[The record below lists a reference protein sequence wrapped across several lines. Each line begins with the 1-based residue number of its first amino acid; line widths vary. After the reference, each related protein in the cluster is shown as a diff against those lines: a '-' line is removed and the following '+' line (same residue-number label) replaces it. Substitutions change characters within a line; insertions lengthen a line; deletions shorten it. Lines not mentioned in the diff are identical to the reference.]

1 MRKILVFAFC
11 GLAWGQSWGQVAPT
25 SSASSSLRVST
36 AVEAPSSSVD
46 LLKQSAGNS
55 SIAGTADS
63 APVQTPAPAAEQT
76 PQVPAAASKPS
87 AGAASSAPAAAASAP
102 KEASVAAK
110 PDSKPVSKPASSAR
124 PAGTKSSSKSV
135 SKPASA
141 ADASTL
147 AMPLEMG
154 GSSQT
159 VQTTVEPVK
168 KLSPAAAKRVAQSKR
183 KRAANQNKA
192 QVKPPKP
199 AEAKPT
205 ALEKDIEKSNALLPA
220 AQPPAEGEAEEISE
234 EEAAADAELEY
245 AVRMLEES
253 KQAAQSAGRKIPPS
267 ASQNKPKTVPSP
279 NKKFNPN
286 AFRPNV
292 TWQASKSTHFDIYTQ
307 KRSSGISSSNMS
319 MTFESAYQ
327 TLRRF
332 IPWMMSGRVRV
343 FVYQDH
349 DSYLRYEPNAKAWS
363 RALAYP
369 TRGEIVVYDV
379 PDKTQEL
386 KEVFT
391 HELTHIFTQ
400 QFFDKHKT
408 GRIMTPTWL
417 DEGLAVLMEDQAYNG
432 MKGGPWNND
441 FKTLNF
447 QRDPSEAAP
456 SFGSTSLFG
465 SKAKRFTAKREGKPI
480 YLTPFN
486 QFMEEGSLEAA
497 EGRNKTEE
505 WYFQAYTMVRFLL
518 NPAGGAS
525 PSNRMQ
531 FQQFTT
537 LMADGEPVRNP
548 STGFLMKDSRGKTV
562 YQPYSAEKALGRA
575 YRYNNIA
582 SFEDAFWR
590 WAGR

>member
-1 MRKILVFAFC
+1 MKKFLLTVIGVFMVAN
-11 GLAWGQSWGQVAPT
+11 AWSQQGPGG
-25 SSASSSLRVST
+25 SSSLRVST
-36 AVEAPSSSVD
+36 AVEKPSSSID
-46 LLKQSAGNS
+46 LLKKSAES
-55 SIAGTADS
+55 SSVAGTADGAVS
-63 APVQTPAPAAEQT
+63 APKPAPAQT
-76 PQVPAAASKPS
+76 TSPAPAVPVQQSAAAQASNTPAVPAANTP
-87 AGAASSAPAAAASAP
+87 AASQNGASNPVTAVGAKAPAAAVTSG
-102 KEASVAAK
+102 AK
-110 PDSKPVSKPASSAR
+110 ASS
-124 PAGTKSSSKSV
+124 S
-135 SKPASA
+135 
-141 ADASTL
+141 ASTL
-147 AMPLEMG
+147 EMPLEMG
-154 GSSQT
+154 GTAQT
-159 VQTTVEPVK
+159 VQTSVEPVK
-168 KLSPAAAKRVAQSKR
+168 KQLSPKAAKRVAQSNRRRTAKT
-183 KRAANQNKA
+183 QSA
-192 QVKPPKP
+192 QP
-199 AEAKPT
+199 ASKSAAKPT
-205 ALEKDIEKSNALLPA
+205 AKSTVKPTSLEQDIEKSNSLLPA
-220 AQPPAEGEAEEISE
+220 DDQPEAAEDSAEISE

-267 ASQNKPKTVPSP
+267 AAQNKPKTVPAP

-286 AFRPNV
+286 AFRPGV
-292 TWQASKSTHFDIYTQ
+292 TWQPSKSTHFDIYTQ

-349 DSYLRYEPNAKAWS
+349 DSYLRHEPNAKAWT

-369 TRGEIVVYDV
+369 TRGEIVVYDE
-379 PDKTQEL
+379 PGKNQEL

-432 MKGGPWNND
+432 MKGGPWAND
-441 FKTLNF
+441 FKNLNF
-447 QRDPSEAAP
+447 QRDPSDSVAT
-456 SFGSTSLFG
+456 FGSSSMFG
-465 SKAKRFTAKREGKPI
+465 SSAKRLTSKRPGKPV
-480 YLTPFN
+480 YLVPFG
-486 QFMEEGSLEAA
+486 QFMEEGSLESA
-497 EGRNKTEE
+497 EGRNKTEQ
-505 WYFQAYTMVRFLL
+505 WYFQAYAMVRFLL

-575 YRYNNIA
+575 YRYNNTSA
-582 SFEDAFWR
+582 FEDAFWR

>member
-1 MRKILVFAFC
+1 MKKLL
-11 GLAWGQSWGQVAPT
+11 GLAVSVMVAGQVWGQAAAT

-46 LLKQSAGNS
+46 LLKQSAETS
-55 SIAGTADS
+55 TVAGTADS
-63 APVQTPAPAAEQT
+63 ARPARTADSAVPPAAS
-76 PQVPAAASKPS
+76 ASNP
-87 AGAASSAPAAAASAP
+87 AASSAPAVSAP
-102 KEASVAAK
+102 QPPAVPAAK
-110 PDSKPVSKPASSAR
+110 TAEKPANA
-124 PAGTKSSSKSV
+124 AGTLS
-135 SKPASA
+135 
-141 ADASTL
+141 
-147 AMPLEMG
+147 MPLEMG
-154 GSSQT
+154 GTSQT
-159 VQTTVEPVK
+159 VQTAVEPVK
-168 KLSPAAAKRVAQSKR
+168 KPLSPKAAKRVAQTKR
-183 KRAANQNKA
+183 RRTAAEQQKA
-192 QVKPPKP
+192 AV
-199 AEAKPT
+199 PT
-205 ALEKDIEKSNALLPA
+205 ELEKDIEKSNALLPA
-220 AQPPAEGEAEEISE
+220 SAQASAAEAEEMSE

-245 AVRMLEES
+245 AVRMLEQS

-267 ASQNKPKTVPSP
+267 ASQNKPKTVPAP

-286 AFRPNV
+286 AFRPGV
-292 TWQASKSTHFDIYTQ
+292 TWQPSKSTHFDIYTQ

-349 DSYLRYEPNAKAWS
+349 DSYLRHEPNAKAWT

-369 TRGEIVVYDV
+369 TRGEIVVYDE
-379 PDKTQEL
+379 PGKNQEL

-408 GRIMTPTWL
+408 GRIMTPNWL
-417 DEGLAVLMEDQAYNG
+417 DEGLAVLLEDQAYNG
-432 MKGGPWNND
+432 MKGGPWAND
-441 FKTLNF
+441 FKNLNF
-447 QRDPSEAAP
+447 QRDPSEKVAT
-456 SFGSTSLFG
+456 FGSSSMFG
-465 SKAKRFTAKREGKPI
+465 SSAKRLTSKRPGKPV
-480 YLTPFN
+480 YFMPFGD
-486 QFMEEGSLEAA
+486 FMEEGSLSAA
-497 EGRNKTEE
+497 EGRGKTEE
-505 WYFQAYTMVRFLL
+505 WYFQAYSMVRFLL

-531 FQQFTT
+531 FQQLTT
-537 LMADGEPVRNP
+537 LMAEGEPVRNP

-575 YRYNNIA
+575 YRYNNVA
-582 SFEDAFWR
+582 NFEDAFWR

>member
-1 MRKILVFAFC
+1 MPGAHMKKLL
-11 GLAWGQSWGQVAPT
+11 GLAVSVMVAGQVWGQAAAT

-46 LLKQSAGNS
+46 LLKQSAETS
-55 SIAGTADS
+55 TVAGTADS
-63 APVQTPAPAAEQT
+63 ARPARTADSAVPPAAS
-76 PQVPAAASKPS
+76 ASNP
-87 AGAASSAPAAAASAP
+87 AASSAPAVSAP
-102 KEASVAAK
+102 QPPAVPAAK
-110 PDSKPVSKPASSAR
+110 TAEKPANA
-124 PAGTKSSSKSV
+124 AGTLS
-135 SKPASA
+135 
-141 ADASTL
+141 
-147 AMPLEMG
+147 MPLEMG
-154 GSSQT
+154 GTSQT
-159 VQTTVEPVK
+159 VQTAVEPVK
-168 KLSPAAAKRVAQSKR
+168 KPLSPKAAKRVAQTKR
-183 KRAANQNKA
+183 RRTAAEQQKA
-192 QVKPPKP
+192 AV
-199 AEAKPT
+199 PT
-205 ALEKDIEKSNALLPA
+205 ELEKDIEKSNALLPA
-220 AQPPAEGEAEEISE
+220 SAQASAAEAEEMSE

-245 AVRMLEES
+245 AVRMLEQS

-267 ASQNKPKTVPSP
+267 ASQNKPKTVPAP

-286 AFRPNV
+286 AFRPGV
-292 TWQASKSTHFDIYTQ
+292 TWQPSKSTHFDIYTQ

-349 DSYLRYEPNAKAWS
+349 DSYLRHEPNAKAWT

-369 TRGEIVVYDV
+369 TRGEIVVYDE
-379 PDKTQEL
+379 PGKNQEL

-408 GRIMTPTWL
+408 GRIMTPNWL
-417 DEGLAVLMEDQAYNG
+417 DEGLAVLLEDQAYNG
-432 MKGGPWNND
+432 MKGGPWAND
-441 FKTLNF
+441 FKNLNF
-447 QRDPSEAAP
+447 QRDPSEKVAT
-456 SFGSTSLFG
+456 FGSSSMFG
-465 SKAKRFTAKREGKPI
+465 SSAKRLTSKRPGKPV
-480 YLTPFN
+480 YFMPFGD
-486 QFMEEGSLEAA
+486 FMEEGSLSAA
-497 EGRNKTEE
+497 EGRGKTEE
-505 WYFQAYTMVRFLL
+505 WYFQAYSMVRFLL

-531 FQQFTT
+531 FQQLTT
-537 LMADGEPVRNP
+537 LMAEGEPVRDP

-575 YRYNNIA
+575 YRYNNVA
-582 SFEDAFWR
+582 NFEDAFWR

>member
-1 MRKILVFAFC
+1 MSGARMKKLLGLAVSVLVA
-11 GLAWGQSWGQVAPT
+11 GQAWGQAAAT

-36 AVEAPSSSVD
+36 AVETPSSSVD
-46 LLKQSAGNS
+46 LLKQSAETS
-55 SIAGTADS
+55 TVAGTVDS
-63 APVQTPAPAAEQT
+63 ARPAQTAEPAVPPASS
-76 PQVPAAASKPS
+76 AANSA
-87 AGAASSAPAAAASAP
+87 AGAAPSAPAA
-102 KEASVAAK
+102 SV
-110 PDSKPVSKPASSAR
+110 PQ
-124 PAGTKSSSKSV
+124 T
-135 SKPASA
+135 PASA
-141 ADASTL
+141 VPAAKTEKTTANAAGTL
-147 AMPLEMG
+147 SMPLEMG
-154 GSSQT
+154 GTTQT
-159 VQTTVEPVK
+159 VQTAVEPVK
-168 KLSPAAAKRVAQSKR
+168 KPLSPKAAKRVAQAKR
-183 KRAANQNKA
+183 KRTATGQQKNA
-192 QVKPPKP
+192 V
-199 AEAKPT
+199 PT
-205 ALEKDIEKSNALLPA
+205 ELEKDIEKSNALLPA
-220 AQPPAEGEAEEISE
+220 SAQASAAEAEEVSE

-267 ASQNKPKTVPSP
+267 ASQNKPKTVPAP

-286 AFRPNV
+286 AFRPRV
-292 TWQASKSTHFDIYTQ
+292 TWQPSKSTHFDIYTE

-349 DSYLRYEPNAKAWS
+349 DSYLRHEPNAKAWT

-369 TRGEIVVYDV
+369 TRGEIVVYDE
-379 PDKTQEL
+379 PGKNQEL

-408 GRIMTPTWL
+408 GRIMTPNWL
-417 DEGLAVLMEDQAYNG
+417 DEGLAVLLEDQAYNG
-432 MKGGPWNND
+432 MKGGPWAND

-447 QRDPSEAAP
+447 QRDPSEKVA
-456 SFGSTSLFG
+456 SFGSSSMFG
-465 SKAKRFTAKREGKPI
+465 SSAKRLTSKRPGKPV
-480 YLTPFN
+480 YFMPFGD
-486 QFMEEGSLEAA
+486 FMEEGSLAAA
-497 EGRNKTEE
+497 EGRGKTEE
-505 WYFQAYTMVRFLL
+505 WYFQAYSMVRFLL

-531 FQQFTT
+531 FQQLTT
-537 LMADGEPVRNP
+537 LMAEGEPVRNP

-575 YRYNNIA
+575 YRYNNVA
-582 SFEDAFWR
+582 NFEDAFWR

>member
-1 MRKILVFAFC
+1 MPGARMKKLL
-11 GLAWGQSWGQVAPT
+11 GLAVSVMITGQAWGQAAAT

-46 LLKQSAGNS
+46 LLKQSAETS
-55 SIAGTADS
+55 TVAGTADS
-63 APVQTPAPAAEQT
+63 ARPAQPAEPAVPPAAS
-76 PQVPAAASKPS
+76 ASNP
-87 AGAASSAPAAAASAP
+87 AASSAPAVSVPKTPSSAVPAATPAG
-102 KEASVAAK
+102 
-110 PDSKPVSKPASSAR
+110 KPANSSAML
-124 PAGTKSSSKSV
+124 S
-135 SKPASA
+135 
-141 ADASTL
+141 
-147 AMPLEMG
+147 MPLEMG
-154 GSSQT
+154 GTSQT
-159 VQTTVEPVK
+159 VQTAVEPVK
-168 KLSPAAAKRVAQSKR
+168 KTLSPKAAKRVAQTKR
-183 KRAANQNKA
+183 KRASVQQQKA
-192 QVKPPKP
+192 AV
-199 AEAKPT
+199 PT

-220 AQPPAEGEAEEISE
+220 SAQASAAEEEELSE

-245 AVRMLEES
+245 AVRMLEQS

-267 ASQNKPKTVPSP
+267 ASQNKPKTVPAP

-286 AFRPNV
+286 AFRPGV
-292 TWQASKSTHFDIYTQ
+292 TWQPSKSTHFDIYTQ

-332 IPWMMSGRVRV
+332 IPWMMSSRVRV

-349 DSYLRYEPNAKAWS
+349 DSYLRHEPNAKAWT

-369 TRGEIVVYDV
+369 TRGEIVVYDE
-379 PDKTQEL
+379 PGKNQEL

-408 GRIMTPTWL
+408 GRIMTPNWL
-417 DEGLAVLMEDQAYNG
+417 DEGLAVLLEDQAYNG
-432 MKGGPWNND
+432 MKGGPWAND
-441 FKTLNF
+441 FKNLNF
-447 QRDPSEAAP
+447 QRDPSETVA
-456 SFGSTSLFG
+456 SFGSSSMFG
-465 SKAKRFTAKREGKPI
+465 SSAKRLTSKRPGKPV
-480 YLTPFN
+480 YFTPFEE
-486 QFMEEGSLEAA
+486 FMDEGSLAAA
-497 EGRNKTEE
+497 EGRGKTEE
-505 WYFQAYTMVRFLL
+505 WYFQAYSMVRFLL

-531 FQQFTT
+531 FQQLTT
-537 LMADGEPVRNP
+537 LMAEGEPVRNP

-575 YRYNNIA
+575 YRYNNVA
-582 SFEDAFWR
+582 NFEDAFWR

>member
-11 GLAWGQSWGQVAPT
+11 GLTWGQSWGQVAPT

-36 AVEAPSSSVD
+36 AVEAPSSSID
-46 LLKQSAGNS
+46 LLKKSAGNS
-55 SIAGTADS
+55 PIASSADS
-63 APVQTPAPAAEQT
+63 APRAVHELPLPASAVSQPAAG
-76 PQVPAAASKPS
+76 S
-87 AGAASSAPAAAASAP
+87 ASSAPAAAAAP
-102 KEASVAAK
+102 KAVSVAAE
-110 PDSKPVSKPASSAR
+110 PDSKPASQPASSAH
-124 PAGTKSSSKSV
+124 PAGTASV
-135 SKPASA
+135 

-159 VQTTVEPVK
+159 VQTTVAPVK

-192 QVKPPKP
+192 QVKTPKP

-205 ALEKDIEKSNALLPA
+205 ELEQDIEKSNALLPSAQQA
-220 AQPPAEGEAEEISE
+220 AAGGKEISE

-253 KQAAQSAGRKIPPS
+253 KQAAQAAGRKIPPS
-267 ASQNKPKTVPSP
+267 AAQNKPKTVPAP

-307 KRSSGISSSNMS
+307 KRSTGISSSNMS

-349 DSYLRYEPNAKAWS
+349 DSYLRYEPNAKAWT

-432 MKGGPWNND
+432 MKGGPWNHD
-441 FKTLNF
+441 FQTLNF
-447 QRDPSEAAP
+447 QRDPSDSVA
-456 SFGSTSLFG
+456 SFGSSSMFG
-465 SKAKRFTAKREGKPI
+465 SQAKRFTAKRAGKPI
-480 YLTPFN
+480 YFTPFS
-486 QFMEEGSLEAA
+486 Q
-497 EGRNKTEE
+497 
-505 WYFQAYTMVRFLL
+505 
-518 NPAGGAS
+518 
-525 PSNRMQ
+525 
-531 FQQFTT
+531 
-537 LMADGEPVRNP
+537 
-548 STGFLMKDSRGKTV
+548 
-562 YQPYSAEKALGRA
+562 
-575 YRYNNIA
+575 
-582 SFEDAFWR
+582 
-590 WAGR
+590 

>member
-1 MRKILVFAFC
+1 MKKLL
-11 GLAWGQSWGQVAPT
+11 GLAVSVMITGQAWGQAAAT

-46 LLKQSAGNS
+46 LLKQSAETS
-55 SIAGTADS
+55 TVAGTADS
-63 APVQTPAPAAEQT
+63 ARPAQPAEPAVPPAAS
-76 PQVPAAASKPS
+76 ASNP
-87 AGAASSAPAAAASAP
+87 AASSAPAVSVPKTPSSAVPAATPAG
-102 KEASVAAK
+102 
-110 PDSKPVSKPASSAR
+110 KPANSSAML
-124 PAGTKSSSKSV
+124 S
-135 SKPASA
+135 
-141 ADASTL
+141 
-147 AMPLEMG
+147 MPLEMG
-154 GSSQT
+154 GTSQT
-159 VQTTVEPVK
+159 VQTAVEPVK
-168 KLSPAAAKRVAQSKR
+168 KTLSPKAAKRVAQTKR
-183 KRAANQNKA
+183 KRASVQQQKA
-192 QVKPPKP
+192 AV
-199 AEAKPT
+199 PT

-220 AQPPAEGEAEEISE
+220 SAQASAAEEEELSE

-245 AVRMLEES
+245 AVRMLEQS

-267 ASQNKPKTVPSP
+267 ASQNKPKTVPAP

-286 AFRPNV
+286 AFRPGV
-292 TWQASKSTHFDIYTQ
+292 TWQPSKSTHFDIYTQ

-332 IPWMMSGRVRV
+332 IPWMMSSRVRV

-349 DSYLRYEPNAKAWS
+349 DSYLRHEPNAKAWT

-369 TRGEIVVYDV
+369 TRGEIVVYDE
-379 PDKTQEL
+379 PGKNQEL

-408 GRIMTPTWL
+408 GRIMTPNWL
-417 DEGLAVLMEDQAYNG
+417 DEGLAVLLEDQAYNG
-432 MKGGPWNND
+432 MKGGPWAND
-441 FKTLNF
+441 FKNLNF
-447 QRDPSEAAP
+447 QRDPSETVA
-456 SFGSTSLFG
+456 SFGSSSMFG
-465 SKAKRFTAKREGKPI
+465 SSAKRLTSKRPGKPV
-480 YLTPFN
+480 YFTPFEE
-486 QFMEEGSLEAA
+486 FMDEGSLAAA
-497 EGRNKTEE
+497 EGRGKTEE
-505 WYFQAYTMVRFLL
+505 WYFQAYSMVRFLL

-531 FQQFTT
+531 FQQLTT
-537 LMADGEPVRNP
+537 LMAEGEPVRNP

-575 YRYNNIA
+575 YRYNNVA
-582 SFEDAFWR
+582 NFEDAFWR